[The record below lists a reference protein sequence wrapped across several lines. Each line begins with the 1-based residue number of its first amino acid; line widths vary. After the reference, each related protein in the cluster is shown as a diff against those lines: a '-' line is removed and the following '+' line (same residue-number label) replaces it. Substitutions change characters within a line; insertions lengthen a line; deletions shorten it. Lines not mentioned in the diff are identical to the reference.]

1 MVLKRLK
8 GVSELGWIIWIRH
21 ELKRGNNYISKY
33 WYKKLWKVAYIEKIL
48 LLKET
53 SRPTFK
59 VSFSY
64 ILPEI
69 EVIPERIFKM

>member
-1 MVLKRLK
+1 
-8 GVSELGWIIWIRH
+8 
-21 ELKRGNNYISKY
+21 
-33 WYKKLWKVAYIEKIL
+33 L

-59 VSFSY
+59 ESFSY

-69 EVIPERIFKM
+69 KVIPERIFKMYREKPELIIKLNV